1 VQLSIGLSKIKYP
14 YVLLRTTMGETVMD
28 MGNTN
33 MSVSAD
39 DVRENRERRG
49 MTQEELAREVGVTV
63 ELVKAWESGER
74 LVPKRRMAT
83 VRTVLGMDEATEL
96 FGRPALLR
104 QLGALAKRRRE
115 ELGLGRQPFAKEIG
129 LGSDRTISQFEFGR
143 TVPSSAS
150 QTRIEKG
157 LGWRLGAIEDTL
169 RMVDRKATD
178 ISMQDLD
185 AEDSL
190 HIAAQSGPGLALV
203 SNEDLLAELARR
215 LSKTPTPFKNHDVQN
230 LYGLAASTNSEH
242 LEDDHLDLTGEQ

>member
-1 VQLSIGLSKIKYP
+1 MS
-14 YVLLRTTMGETVMD
+14 MH
-28 MGNTN
+28 
-33 MSVSAD
+33 MSVSSD
-39 DVRENRERRG
+39 DLREYRERRS

-115 ELGLGRQPFAKEIG
+115 ELGLGRVPFAKEIG
-129 LGSDRTISQFEFGR
+129 LGSDRTLSQFEFGR
-143 TVPSSAS
+143 TLPTGLS
-150 QTRIEKG
+150 QTKIEKG
-157 LGWRLGAIEDTL
+157 LGWRLGAISDTMRL
-169 RMVDRKATD
+169 VDKKATD
-178 ISMQDLD
+178 IVMESLD

-190 HIAAQSGPGLALV
+190 HIASQTGPGLALV

-215 LSKTPTPFKNHDVQN
+215 LSKVPAPFGNKDPQN
-230 LYGLAASTNSEH
+230 LYGLAANTNSEH
-242 LEDDHLDLTGEQ
+242 LEDEEGNPNEG